1 VSDDAARRPGP
12 GEGTGDGLVRSPGTP
27 DGQAPGRATHRIRSD
42 EPFYTI
48 GQVAALLDVP
58 AAQLRRLD
66 TLQIVRP
73 DRSEGNQRRYSAD
86 EIERLREVIQLGEE
100 GVTLPGVRKI
110 LELRRQVGELEE
122 RLARQADELE
132 DARRARGAG

>member
-1 VSDDAARRPGP
+1 MSDPRRRP
-12 GEGTGDGLVRSPGTP
+12 VP
-27 DGQAPGRATHRIRSD
+27 DD

-66 TLQIVRP
+66 SLEIVQP
-73 DRSEGNQRRYSAD
+73 DRSQGNQRRYTAQ
-86 EIERLREVIQLGEE
+86 EIDRLREVIALGEE

-110 LELRRQVGELEE
+110 LELRRRVDELEE
-122 RLARQADELE
+122 RLARRD
-132 DARRARGAG
+132 DGP